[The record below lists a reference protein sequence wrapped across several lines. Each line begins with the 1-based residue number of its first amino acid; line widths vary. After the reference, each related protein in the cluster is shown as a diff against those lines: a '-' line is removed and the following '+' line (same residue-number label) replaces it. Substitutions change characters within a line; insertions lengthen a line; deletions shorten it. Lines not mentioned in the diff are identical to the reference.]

1 MRVAVVNQHLR
12 DVVGG
17 SELQCHLI
25 AAGLAGRGHD
35 VRYVIPSER
44 FDDVD
49 LTGLPYEAVAVADD
63 PAALARACIAFDA
76 DVVYWRR
83 NRRGLKRFAGHLAG
97 PRIPIV
103 FATAHI
109 DDVHRWPI
117 RDWPA
122 VSGPRDVLAELRA
135 RASERASWSAFG
147 AVAAVALQRED
158 FRGRLPVDDQRLVRN
173 LIDPD
178 WPRAGPVSTVWAWP
192 RPFVLWLGRI
202 QRRKRPEELPE
213 LADALARHG
222 VDVVVAG
229 DAPDPGSAR
238 HVSGPGTPSN
248 LHHVGLL
255 PLEEVRAAL
264 SSARVLVLTARE
276 EGMSNAMLQA
286 WALGVPV
293 VSLSYD
299 PDRIISQERLGIVAD
314 GDRRVFHD
322 ATAAIARGDD
332 GLGVADAATIAGV
345 ARRMFGAEENLGVL
359 EQLLVD
365 VARRAAAPARREG
378 RRG

>member
-25 AAGLAGRGHD
+25 AAGLSGRGHD
-35 VRYVIPSER
+35 VRYVAPSER
-44 FDDVD
+44 SEDLD
-49 LTGLPYEAVAVADD
+49 LTGLPYGAIAVGDD
-63 PAALARACIAFDA
+63 PVALARACVVFDA

-83 NRRGLKRFAGHLAG
+83 NRLGLTEFAGRLAAS
-97 PRIPIV
+97 RIPIV
-103 FATAHI
+103 FATAHV
-109 DDVHRWPI
+109 DDVHRWPR
-117 RDWPA
+117 RDWPT
-122 VSGPRDVLAELRA
+122 VSGPRDVVAELRV
-135 RASERASWSAFG
+135 RVSERASWSAFG

-178 WPRAGPVSTVWAWP
+178 WSRVGSVDADWAWP

-213 LADALARHG
+213 LAIALAQHG

-255 PLEEVRAAL
+255 PLDEVRAAL
-264 SSARVLVLTARE
+264 SCARALVLTARE

-314 GDRRVFHD
+314 GDRQTFHE
-322 ATAAIARGDD
+322 ATAAVARGDA
-332 GLGVADAATIAGV
+332 GLGVADADSIAAV
-345 ARRMFGAEENLGVL
+345 AGRIFGAEENLSVL
-359 EQLLVD
+359 EQLLAD
-365 VARRAAAPARREG
+365 VAGRAAASARREG